1 MHHRIIDADVK
12 KNCDHQYPL
21 FINR

>member
-12 KNCDHQYPL
+12 KNCDRQYPL